1 MKAILIITMLVAI
14 SSSQTA
20 TGGWYGGDLDP
31 KSVMNEDDF
40 EIKNVVNFAMEAKG
54 GEYHGVSFKIEEI
67 IKVET

>member
-31 KSVMNEDDF
+31 KSVMNDV

>member
-14 SSSQTA
+14 SSSQIV
-20 TGGWYGGDLDP
+20 GGWKDLDP
-31 KSVMNEDDF
+31 KSVMNDV

-67 IKVET
+67 VKVET

>member
-14 SSSQTA
+14 SSSQIV
-20 TGGWYGGDLDP
+20 GGWKDLDP
-31 KSVMNEDDF
+31 KSVMNDV

>member
-1 MKAILIITMLVAI
+1 MKSILIITMLVAI
-14 SSSQTA
+14 SSSQIV
-20 TGGWYGGDLDP
+20 GGWKDLDP
-31 KSVMNEDDF
+31 KSVMNDV